1 MKEFVSKLKK
11 PRRMMMLVMA
21 GKPVDGTPREQL
33 DCDCGR

>member
-21 GKPVDGTPREQL
+21 GKPVDGMRPEQL
-33 DCDCGR
+33 ERICGY

>member
-21 GKPVDGTPREQL
+21 GKPVDGMLR
-33 DCDCGR
+33 